1 MKTLYTTGRNYGTPQ
16 VLEITAPD
24 NLTNDLQLVE
34 VHFSDDARGISGTVE
49 ILDIQ
54 AKPERIGRE
63 VLAEYDAGNYKI
75 VSHSNNA

>member
-1 MKTLYTTGRNYGTPQ
+1 MKTLFNTGRDYGAPQ

-24 NLTNDLQLVE
+24 NLTNDLQLIE
-34 VHFSDDARGISGTVE
+34 AHFNDAARGISGIVE

-54 AKPERIGRE
+54 ATPARIGRE

-75 VSHSNNA
+75 VQFVRDE